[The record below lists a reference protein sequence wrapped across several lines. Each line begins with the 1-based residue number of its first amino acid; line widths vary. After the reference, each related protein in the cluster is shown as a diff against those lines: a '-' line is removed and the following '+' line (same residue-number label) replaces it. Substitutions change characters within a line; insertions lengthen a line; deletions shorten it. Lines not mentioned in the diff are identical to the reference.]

1 MGVAVMTLLD
11 VQEVNKIYK
20 NKHLIQD
27 VSFTVDAGECK
38 VLVCNKEIGELF
50 INLLFDAD
58 LPTSGTV
65 LFNGERLHP
74 NKHSEY
80 IGVFMLD
87 DGHYERMTVKE
98 FITFFKDMYRSDI
111 SVEKTLEKVG
121 LFDKQKSKI
130 EKLSYSELRRLHLAR
145 TVIHNPSLVI
155 LEEPEQNVDTESI
168 ILIRKT
174 IESLRQEQKGIV
186 ITTFSLETALSI
198 TDDVYILNED
208 GFKQV
213 ESEQEDV
220 QEEQGTVTVEEQR
233 EEEEDIVAKPIR
245 IDKIP
250 AKVNEKL
257 ILFDPMEIYYVESQ
271 EGNSYIHVKE
281 GRFLCTFTLNE
292 LQEKL
297 KAFGFFR
304 CHRSYIINLQRV
316 REVITWTRNSYSL
329 ILDNKEKSSIPL
341 SKGRYDEL
349 KEIMGL

>member
-1 MGVAVMTLLD
+1 MLLLD
-11 VQEVNKIYK
+11 VQEVNKIHK

-38 VLVCNKEIGELF
+38 VLVCNKETGELF
-50 INLLFDAD
+50 INLLFDID
-58 LPTSGTV
+58 SPTSGTV
-65 LFNGERLHP
+65 LFKGERLHP
-74 NKHSEY
+74 NKHSTY
-80 IGVFMLD
+80 VGVFMLE

-98 FITFFKDMYRSDI
+98 FLSFFKDMYRSEL

-121 LFDKQKSKI
+121 LFDKQKI
-130 EKLSYSELRRLHLAR
+130 KLERLTYSELRRLHLAR
-145 TVIHNPSLVI
+145 VFIHNPSLVI
-155 LEEPEQNVDTESI
+155 LEEPEQNVDTESV

-174 IESLRQEQKGIV
+174 IESLRQEKKGIL

-208 GFKQV
+208 GFKRV
-213 ESEQEDV
+213 ESEQEVV
-220 QEEQGTVTVEEQR
+220 QEEFVPVEIEEQH
-233 EEEEDIVAKPIR
+233 EEEEATIAKPIR

-257 ILFDPMEIYYVESQ
+257 ILFDPMEIYFVESQ

-281 GRFLCTFTLNE
+281 GRFLCTYTLNE

-297 KAFGFFR
+297 KVFGFFR